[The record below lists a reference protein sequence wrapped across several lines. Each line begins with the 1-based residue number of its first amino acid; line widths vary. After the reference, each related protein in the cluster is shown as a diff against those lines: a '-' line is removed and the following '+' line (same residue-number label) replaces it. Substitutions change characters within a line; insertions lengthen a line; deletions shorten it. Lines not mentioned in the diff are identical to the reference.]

1 MRAGLIAAVA
11 LLVAAPTAHAQ
22 DAARLPLGSTMREL
36 VAAPDGGAW
45 ITYAPAS
52 GRDRISRVAPDGR
65 RRTVPT
71 GTLLGGTLGLDGQA
85 WFRTEEHELV
95 RVDAD
100 LRLTRASYP
109 RRLIGPFAIGTDATL
124 WAPSYDDRMAHIAA
138 DGSVSYTPAPLPE
151 ECTAPGT
158 EQSELHEM
166 VRASDGAMWITDF
179 GCDRLLRVT
188 PEATTAIAADVT
200 SFALLTADASGG
212 VWLSPPGDAEVS
224 HVDTAGAVRTQRL
237 ALGEVSDI
245 AVGADGTAWFAHAG
259 CRLTRV
265 EPGGSVTEVA
275 VPVVTHRLD
284 VDATGRLLLAGVT
297 RLVRFTP
304 GTAAAPC
311 DDEGPAVRLRPAGRR
326 IALAALRRGLRVS
339 VGERAALTIVSF
351 HRDRPNSEEYS
362 SSRRE
367 DRHRRTSGAETV
379 RYRLSDRRLRRY
391 ARRLA
396 EGRRPRLVLDVTA
409 TDADGNVTRV
419 QRIMRVTR

>member
-1 MRAGLIAAVA
+1 MAA
-11 LLVAAPTAHAQ
+11 
-22 DAARLPLGSTMREL
+22 
-36 VAAPDGGAW
+36 
-45 ITYAPAS
+45 
-52 GRDRISRVAPDGR
+52 
-65 RRTVPT
+65 
-71 GTLLGGTLGLDGQA
+71 
-85 WFRTEEHELV
+85 
-95 RVDAD
+95 
-100 LRLTRASYP
+100 
-109 RRLIGPFAIGTDATL
+109 
-124 WAPSYDDRMAHIAA
+124 
-138 DGSVSYTPAPLPE
+138 
-151 ECTAPGT
+151 
-158 EQSELHEM
+158 
-166 VRASDGAMWITDF
+166 
-179 GCDRLLRVT
+179 
-188 PEATTAIAADVT
+188 
-200 SFALLTADASGG
+200 
-212 VWLSPPGDAEVS
+212 
-224 HVDTAGAVRTQRL
+224 
-237 ALGEVSDI
+237 
-245 AVGADGTAWFAHAG
+245 
-259 CRLTRV
+259 
-265 EPGGSVTEVA
+265 
-275 VPVVTHRLD
+275 PVVTHRLA

-351 HRDRPNSEEYS
+351 HRDRPNSEEFS